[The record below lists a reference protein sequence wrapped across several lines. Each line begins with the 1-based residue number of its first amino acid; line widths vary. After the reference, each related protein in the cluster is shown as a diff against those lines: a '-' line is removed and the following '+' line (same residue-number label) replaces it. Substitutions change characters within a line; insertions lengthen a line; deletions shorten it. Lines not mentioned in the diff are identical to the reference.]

1 LFFKQSFNIKKR
13 RNSQSI
19 LKMNFD
25 LEMWEI
31 NPSGLEQSPGFGV
44 LPDRDISD
52 FTLVRIFEITR
63 ILTSS
68 EKPAL
73 VLVY

>member
-1 LFFKQSFNIKKR
+1 
-13 RNSQSI
+13 
-19 LKMNFD
+19 MNFD

>member
-1 LFFKQSFNIKKR
+1 
-13 RNSQSI
+13 
-19 LKMNFD
+19 MNFD

-31 NPSGLEQSPGFGV
+31 NPFGLEQSPGFGV
-44 LPDRDISD
+44 LPDRDLND
-52 FTLVRIFEITR
+52 FTPVRIFKITR

-73 VLVY
+73 VLV